1 MERYALRIAK
11 LALNTIEKHTKFYL
25 QESMGGSGGGGY
37 GGGGY
42 GGGGGTNPC
51 SISLSTSISGP
62 DAEVVPTIQTGNIL
76 AVFLDDNAGNPIVKV
91 MAPNGQVLGSLAGIP
106 NLRTLIECLQDG
118 EDYVFVV
125 GAINGGRVEGR
136 LRNA

>member
-1 MERYALRIAK
+1 
-11 LALNTIEKHTKFYL
+11 
-25 QESMGGSGGGGY
+25 MGGSGGGGY

-42 GGGGGTNPC
+42 GGGGSDPC
-51 SISLSTSISGP
+51 RISLSTSISGP
-62 DAEVVPTIQTGNIL
+62 DAAVVPTIQTGNIL
-76 AVFLDDNAGNPIVKV
+76 AVFLDDNGGNPIVKV
-91 MAPNGQVLGSLAGIP
+91 MAPNGQVLGTLAGIP
-106 NLRTLIECLQDG
+106 NLRALIECLNDG